1 MDTPQI
7 FQRRLQAFLR
17 RYDLLAKAVGPL
29 KAPQP
34 NEISREVAGLLL
46 LSAKQCCIAASIID
60 TAENVAITGPA
71 PVVRVRQLA
80 HAHTTNRRGNLVVV
94 HGTGKDTFPFPDVN
108 SLVLNALTR
117 LSGGGEDKRAG
128 KGDHDDLLNSTPTE
142 RITYVV
148 GAMELD
154 SIVRVPADEGI
165 DSTNQPGKTPSRDL
179 LNGHT
184 TQPQVCFL
192 RDAERLV
199 EQIPTRDGM
208 YVLEFEVGPEDFLP
222 DVLLERASGFLD
234 RAEEILS
241 AAEALWP
248 NSQPPVDSA
257 VALPKEEQRYTTSAS

>member
-7 FQRRLQAFLR
+7 FHRRLQAFLR

-60 TAENVAITGPA
+60 TAENVAITAPA
-71 PVVRVRQLA
+71 PVVRVQPLV
-80 HAHTTNRRGNLVVV
+80 HATNRRGHLVVV

-108 SLVLNALTR
+108 TLVLNALTR
-117 LSGGGEDKRAG
+117 LSGGGENKRSGVAEPNQ
-128 KGDHDDLLNSTPTE
+128 LLNATETE
-142 RITYVV
+142 RITYVIA
-148 GAMELD
+148 AMELD

-165 DSTNQPGKTPSRDL
+165 DAAEQGSKTPSRDL
-179 LNGHT
+179 LYGHT

-199 EQIPTRDGM
+199 EQVPTRDGM
-208 YVLEFEVGPEDFLP
+208 YVIEFEVGPEDFLP
-222 DVLLERASGFLD
+222 DVLLERAAAFLD
-234 RAEEILS
+234 RAEQILS

-248 NSQPPVDSA
+248 GSQPPVGTA
-257 VALPKEEQRYTTSAS
+257 VALPEEEKRYTNCAS